1 MIETVMIVFAIGVF
15 AMFATLM
22 ILAAALLFWTQL

>member
-15 AMFATLM
+15 AIFATVM
-22 ILAAALLFWTQL
+22 VLAAIFLFWINK

>member
-15 AMFATLM
+15 AMFAIVML
-22 ILAAALLFWTQL
+22 LAGIFLFWINK

>member
-1 MIETVMIVFAIGVF
+1 MIETIMIVFAIGFFVI
-15 AMFATLM
+15 FATLM

>member
-15 AMFATLM
+15 ALFATLM
-22 ILAAALLFWTQL
+22 ILAAALLFWTKL

>member
-15 AMFATLM
+15 AVFATLM
-22 ILAAALLFWTQL
+22 ILAAALLYWTQL

>member
-15 AMFATLM
+15 AIAATLM
-22 ILAAALLFWTQL
+22 ILAAIFLYWVWK

>member
-15 AMFATLM
+15 ALFATVM
-22 ILAAALLFWTQL
+22 VLAAIFLFWINK

>member
-15 AMFATLM
+15 ALFATVM
-22 ILAAALLFWTQL
+22 VLAAIFLFWTNK